1 MEQRPRW
8 LVRYPL
14 GTTDALR
21 SMGTVAAPLLAGFA
35 LATLAVLL
43 TGNPQTRFAGP
54 ATFALALA
62 STMFVLCVQ
71 FTVTGLL
78 YSATPAER
86 TDWLPPEP
94 GDPSVAERL
103 QRVQRKDHYLQA
115 RFLARARITYDVGI
129 VSLLAA
135 LLAMVAPQHWP
146 SWRAAAFL
154 VVAASMAL
162 ELAWVIGGRLHRPP
176 SWLLPSYRDVQDS
189 NRPESA

>member
-1 MEQRPRW
+1 MEQRPNW

-43 TGNPQTRFAGP
+43 TGDPQVRLAGP
-54 ATFALALA
+54 ATLALALA

-94 GDPSVAERL
+94 DDPSVTERL
-103 QRVQRKDHYLQA
+103 QRVQRKDHYLQGKY
-115 RFLARARITYDVGI
+115 LARARTTYDVGV

-135 LLAMVAPQHWP
+135 LLAMVAPQQWP
-146 SWRAAAFL
+146 SWRATAFL
-154 VVAASMAL
+154 VVAASLAL
-162 ELAWVIGGRLHRPP
+162 ELIWVVGGRLRRPP

-189 NRPESA
+189 KQQG